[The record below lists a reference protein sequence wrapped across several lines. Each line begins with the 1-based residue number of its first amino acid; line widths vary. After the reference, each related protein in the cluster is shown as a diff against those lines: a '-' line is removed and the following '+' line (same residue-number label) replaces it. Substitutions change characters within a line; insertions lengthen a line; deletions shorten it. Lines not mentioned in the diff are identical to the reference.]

1 MLLNVYAD
9 RIEKRTA
16 PEHLPAGRAVALQ
29 RVDLST
35 ELLALARGKGMTRA
49 NFTSGD
55 TSTVF
60 GAGRFVQQ
68 AGRVLL
74 VACAADGDLYAQMDV
89 QPAYADSDY

>member
-35 ELLALARGKGMTRA
+35 ELLALARDAR
-49 NFTSGD
+49 
-55 TSTVF
+55 
-60 GAGRFVQQ
+60 
-68 AGRVLL
+68 
-74 VACAADGDLYAQMDV
+74 CAAALPDAPQLRTA
-89 QPAYADSDY
+89 